1 MSMKPILVATVAL
14 SALAT
19 SAHAEF
25 SMTVLHTNDVHSR
38 IEPISKYDST
48 CSAEDNTAG
57 DCFGGM
63 ARVLTAINEAR
74 SENENVL
81 LVDGGDQFQGTL
93 FYTYYKG
100 KAAAEF
106 MNQMGYDAMTVGNHE
121 FDDGPEVLRGFM
133 DAVDFPVLMSNADVS
148 GEPMLDGV
156 LNKSTVVTVGGE
168 TIGLIGLTPEDT
180 GELSSPGSNITF
192 SDPIEAV
199 RGEVE
204 RFEAQGINKIVVLS
218 HSGYNVDLA
227 VAEAVEGVDVIV
239 GGHSN
244 TFLSNVDD
252 GAAGPYPTMVG
263 DTAVVQAYAYTKYL
277 GELQV
282 TFDDDGNVISATGEP
297 RLLDA
302 SVTEDDAVVTRVV
315 ELAGPLDEIRREVI
329 GATTAP
335 IDGDRGTCRATECEM
350 GALVTTA
357 MLERVADQGVQ
368 IAITNGGGLR
378 ASIDEGDITMGEV
391 LTVLPFQNTLAT
403 FDLTGA
409 GIVEALENG
418 VSQVEDGGGRFPQ
431 IAGMRFTW
439 DPAAEVGSRIVSV
452 EVEGADGTFSAI
464 DPDATYGVVSNN
476 FMRGGGDGYAVFAE
490 QGMNAYDYGPGLD
503 VVVAEYLTEAGEYTP
518 ATEDRI
524 MTAE

>member
-1 MSMKPILVATVAL
+1 M
-14 SALAT
+14 
-19 SAHAEF
+19 
-25 SMTVLHTNDVHSR
+25 
-38 IEPISKYDST
+38 
-48 CSAEDNTAG
+48 
-57 DCFGGM
+57 
-63 ARVLTAINEAR
+63 
-74 SENENVL
+74 
-81 LVDGGDQFQGTL
+81 
-93 FYTYYKG
+93 
-100 KAAAEF
+100 
-106 MNQMGYDAMTVGNHE
+106 
-121 FDDGPEVLRGFM
+121 
-133 DAVDFPVLMSNADVS
+133 
-148 GEPMLDGV
+148 
-156 LNKSTVVTVGGE
+156 
-168 TIGLIGLTPEDT
+168 
-180 GELSSPGSNITF
+180 SSPGSNITF

-302 SVTEDDAVVTRVV
+302 SVNEDDAVVTRVG

-329 GATTAP
+329 GTATAP